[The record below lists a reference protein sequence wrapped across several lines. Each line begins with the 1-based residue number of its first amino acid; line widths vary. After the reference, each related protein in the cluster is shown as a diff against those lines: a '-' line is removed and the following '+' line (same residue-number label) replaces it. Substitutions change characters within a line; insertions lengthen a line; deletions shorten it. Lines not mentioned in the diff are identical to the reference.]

1 MVRISDTIPCYI
13 IVSAYAPSMEQQI
26 RALPVGGATYPIGG
40 FIVVIN
46 TPIPLTATGTY
57 FDDAGIPRRDLPKGN
72 PSFSRTLPQGRNVI
86 RLRVF
91 DLTLT
96 PLETAGYPRYIPIII
111 KPFNYDY
118 AETED
123 NNANLTSSTI
133 GYLAATGQAD
143 RIRTAFRDDY
153 DFFSDEELVKLARD
167 LQLGTRNLRRP
178 SVLVPSFSATPS
190 DRGIFSLNRPTPVDF
205 LPLVDG
211 PTSQPSEDIYSLEH
225 VGSVANDV
233 SVRSAYLIRESNSV
247 SNINWASNP
256 NWSTTA
262 TVSGMSNPS
271 NNAKLS
277 LKNTAHP
284 LLISFIVD
292 TRTIGNKVNGDE
304 VTSSDTTADV
314 RLFAPFGSNTVP
326 RIDVLRNINGTDYDG
341 IRLVYSIWGSSTNQ
355 VPITK
360 AQLDAAVTASGSPY
374 VRVSFTIDR
383 LRNLNGNVVRAAVGA
398 YVNGQTISP
407 GFVQAPTGV
416 TLTAAQVAPDYSE
429 AYCLYGDFN
438 NDSMGP
444 VTIIQLE
451 SISDYGSSNNPFN
464 FLAHSALTPG
474 FTNGDVDLKAI
485 YSIHSDQPHTYNDYD
500 KLSYPALDF

>member
-1 MVRISDTIPCYI
+1 M
-13 IVSAYAPSMEQQI
+13 QQDI
-26 RALPVGGATYPIGG
+26 RALPVGGATYDMHGR
-40 FIVVIN
+40 IVVIT
-46 TPIPLTATGTY
+46 TPIPLEVEGT
-57 FDDAGIPRRDLPKGN
+57 FRDTAGITPQTPGN
-72 PSFSRTLPQGRNVI
+72 AAPFNRTLPQGRNVI
-86 RLRVF
+86 RLRVNS
-91 DLTLT
+91 LTVR
-96 PLETAGYPRYIPIII
+96 PLETAGYPRYVPILI
-111 KPFNYDY
+111 KPFDYDY
-118 AETED
+118 ADMED
-123 NNANLTSSTI
+123 NNANLVSSMI

-153 DFFSDEELVKLARD
+153 DFYTDEELVKLVRD

-178 SVLVPSFSATPS
+178 SALIPSFTSTPS
-190 DRGIFSLNRPTPVDF
+190 DRAVLTLDRPPPVDY
-205 LPLVDG
+205 LRLVDG
-211 PTSQPSEDIYSLEH
+211 TTGQPSEDIYSFEH

-262 TVSGMSNPS
+262 SVSGMTNPS

-326 RIDVLRNINGTDYDG
+326 RIDILRNLNGADYDG

-374 VRVSFTIDR
+374 VRISFTIDR

-416 TLTAAQVAPDYSE
+416 TLTAAQVAPDFSE
-429 AYCLYGDFN
+429 AYCLYGDFD

-451 SISDYGSSNNPFN
+451 SIADYSSGSSNPFN
-464 FLAHSALTPG
+464 FLSHTALTPG
-474 FTNGDVDLKAI
+474 FTNGDVDVKAI
-485 YSIHSDQPHTYNDYD
+485 FSVHSDQANSYNVYD
-500 KLSYPALDF
+500 KLSYPETDLAS